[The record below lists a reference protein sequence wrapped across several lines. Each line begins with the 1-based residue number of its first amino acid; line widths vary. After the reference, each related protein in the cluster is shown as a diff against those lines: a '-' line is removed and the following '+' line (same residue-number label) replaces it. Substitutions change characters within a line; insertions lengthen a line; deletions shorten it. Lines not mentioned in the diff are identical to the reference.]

1 MLPHVRLVSSG
12 DGIDPV
18 FARAL
23 PVAHSFDLAH
33 PAEAMRGCVRFADVV
48 HLVEIAG
55 TNPLGWRFPVTLG
68 LDSQPVPICLGELP
82 DQDFARGVLLPSYLE
97 TITAGR
103 PVVHRVTAV
112 ADNSATLAT
121 VGTTPVVH
129 RIAAVARNV
138 LLSYRKMTV
147 PLYAPRAGQVSHLLI
162 FSQVDVAIPQ
172 IGLGGD
178 AVSQLTIR
186 ERQCLSLTA
195 SGLVAKQIAAELGI
209 SEKTVEL
216 HLARSRHKLGARTT
230 AQAIAINMAMA
241 IVEA

>member
-1 MLPHVRLVSSG
+1 MVPHAKLVSAG

-23 PVAHSFDLAH
+23 PMAHSFDLAH
-33 PAEAMRGCVRFADVV
+33 LAEAMRGCMRIADVV
-48 HLVEIAG
+48 HLVEIVG
-55 TNPLGWRFPVTLG
+55 TNPLGWRYPMTLG
-68 LDSQPVPICLGELP
+68 LDPQPAPICLGELP

-121 VGTTPVVH
+121 VGTTPIVH
-129 RIAAVARNV
+129 RIATVARNV

-162 FSQVDVAIPQ
+162 FSQVDVAIPHTS
-172 IGLGGD
+172 LGGD
-178 AVSQLTIR
+178 GVSQLTIR
-186 ERQCLSLTA
+186 ERQCLSLAA
-195 SGLVAKQIAAELGI
+195 SGLLAKRIAAELGI

-216 HLARSRHKLGARTT
+216 HLARARHKLGACTT
-230 AQAIAINMAMA
+230 TQAVAISLAMTMM
-241 IVEA
+241 ES